1 MMRDWYDYILK
12 KENKNTL
19 DRFEY
24 TDEVLIYG
32 NKNYKDLFNYDIF
45 KKNELIFK
53 IYSYLKKKLKKK
65 QTFFIG
71 SSWGWSEFFLS
82 KEIPIIAS
90 DVNKNYVDFHKKND
104 HLEYVEFNILKEKID
119 QNLENKF
126 EQVVVNNLEYLFD
139 ENQMQICLENLSKI
153 TKKNGDVFFIFRSKD
168 SFLIRIIDNYLLFFE
183 NKIVGYIKNLFGN
196 KYYLT
201 KNHHGFRRNEKDFIN
216 TIERNNYKFESTYR
230 EMFDTEY
237 NRLKIVRFLKISRLL
252 SIIFLR
258 MHSHLNIIH
267 FKKK

>member
-82 KEIPIIAS
+82 KE
-90 DVNKNYVDFHKKND
+90 
-104 HLEYVEFNILKEKID
+104 
-119 QNLENKF
+119 
-126 EQVVVNNLEYLFD
+126 
-139 ENQMQICLENLSKI
+139 M
-153 TKKNGDVFFIFRSKD
+153 RS
-168 SFLIRIIDNYLLFFE
+168 NYL
-183 NKIVGYIKNLFGN
+183 
-196 KYYLT
+196 
-201 KNHHGFRRNEKDFIN
+201 
-216 TIERNNYKFESTYR
+216 
-230 EMFDTEY
+230 
-237 NRLKIVRFLKISRLL
+237 
-252 SIIFLR
+252 
-258 MHSHLNIIH
+258 
-267 FKKK
+267 